1 VAGSCEFRNETLG
14 SIKWGNFLTSRGTVS
29 FSSRTLLH
37 VVGWLVGWMVG
48 WLVWMVGWLVQ
59 LVCLVGLDWVGL
71 VNMPVLDAT

>member
-1 VAGSCEFRNETLG
+1 MAGSCEFRNETLG

-48 WLVWMVGWLVQ
+48 WLVGWLVGWFGW
-59 LVCLVGLDWVGL
+59 LVGWFSWFAWLGWIGL
-71 VNMPVLDAT
+71 GW